1 MGMLIRRKRVRTVE
15 RAFIVETDCS
25 GWISALSSGNLLPME
40 QTGEISVRFYDLP
53 SDADLVGFAAE
64 HGLRLLRRNSFV
76 PQQAVFQPLS
86 SSRRTLGEV
95 IRRIESEGAARSV
108 WANTLSAPQRS

>member
-1 MGMLIRRKRVRTVE
+1 MGMLIRRERVRAVE
-15 RAFIVETDCS
+15 RAFIVATDCT
-25 GWISALSSGNLLPME
+25 GWISAMSSGNLLVME
-40 QTGEISVRFYDLP
+40 QTGEISVRFYGAP
-53 SDADLVGFAAE
+53 SDTELAGFAAE

-86 SSRRTLGEV
+86 SRSELGEV
-95 IRRIESEGAARSV
+95 VRRIECEGAARSV